1 VGRLAASYDGIQAVP
16 CAGEEDAVR
25 LSVIVPATDDPATI
39 DRCRRAI
46 AAADEAPDELLVV
59 ETAPGEGA
67 AHARNAGALAAT
79 GNVLVFV
86 DADVAVHSDAFVR
99 IRRAFERAPGLTALF
114 GSYDDSP
121 SAPGVVSV
129 FRNLLHHHV
138 HQSEKTPAQTF
149 WSGLGAIRR
158 PVFEALEGFDTV
170 MPAPS
175 SVEDIELGMRVVA
188 AGGQIELDHN
198 LRCTHMKPWT
208 FASMLRTD
216 LVRRGAP
223 WVGLL
228 VAERRVPASLNLRW
242 RHRVS
247 AACWVMAVVSLAR
260 RRWLALLAAL
270 SVPMW
275 LNRSFYRLLRR
286 RHGDGYA
293 SMGFVLHGIH
303 HLTAVASVPLGVV
316 IYLRDRRRGTR

>member
-1 VGRLAASYDGIQAVP
+1 VGRLAATDDGTQAVP
-16 CAGEEDAVR
+16 STGDRAAIR

-39 DRCRRAI
+39 DRCRDAI
-46 AAADEAPDELLVV
+46 AAAEEAPSDVLVV

-67 AHARNAGALAAT
+67 AHARNAGALEAS

-86 DADVAVHSDAFVR
+86 DADVAVHADAFVR
-99 IRRAFERAPGLTALF
+99 IRQTFERDPGLTAVF
-114 GSYDDSP
+114 GSYDDTP

-138 HQSEKTPAQTF
+138 HQTENTPAQTF

-158 PVFEALEGFDTV
+158 PAFEALGGFDTV

-175 SVEDIELGMRVVA
+175 SVEDIELGMRLVSQ
-188 AGGQIELDHN
+188 GGRIELDPN

-208 FASMLRTD
+208 FANMLRTD

-228 VAERRVPASLNLRW
+228 VAERRLPASLNLRW
-242 RHRVS
+242 RHRAS
-247 AACWVMAVVSLAR
+247 AACWVMAVVSVVR
-260 RRWLALLAAL
+260 RRRLALLAAL
-270 SVPMW
+270 SLSGW
-275 LNRSFYRLLRR
+275 LNRSFYGLLRD
-286 RHGDGYA
+286 RHGDRYA
-293 SMGFVLHGIH
+293 AIGFLLHGIH
-303 HLTAVASVPLGVV
+303 HLTAVASVPLGVA
-316 IYLRDRRRGTR
+316 IYLRDRRRAGC

>member
-1 VGRLAASYDGIQAVP
+1 MGRLAATDDGVHAVP
-16 CAGEEDAVR
+16 SAGDRAAVR
-25 LSVIVPATDDPATI
+25 LSVIVPATDDPGTI

-46 AAADEAPDELLVV
+46 AAADEAPSEVLVV

-67 AHARNAGALAAT
+67 AHARNAGALEAT

-86 DADVAVHSDAFVR
+86 DADVAVHPDAFMR
-99 IRRAFERAPGLTALF
+99 IRTAFERDPGLTALF
-114 GSYDDSP
+114 GSYDDTP

-138 HQSEKTPAQTF
+138 HQTERTPAQTF

-158 PVFEALEGFDTV
+158 AAFEALGGFDTV
-170 MPAPS
+170 LPAPS
-175 SVEDIELGMRVVA
+175 SVEDIELGMRIVQR
-188 AGGQIELDHN
+188 GGRIELDRR

-208 FASMLRTD
+208 FGNMLRTD

-228 VAERRVPASLNLRW
+228 VAERRLPASLNLRW

-247 AACWVMAVVSLAR
+247 AACWVMALAALLR
-260 RRWLALLAAL
+260 RRRLALLGSL
-270 SVPMW
+270 SVSAW
-275 LNRSFYRLLRR
+275 LNRSFYALLRD
-286 RHGDGYA
+286 RHGDRYA
-293 SMGFVLHGIH
+293 LTGFFLHGLH
-303 HLTAVASVPLGVV
+303 HLTAAASVPLGVV
-316 IYLRDRRRGTR
+316 IYLRDRRRGGR